1 MAPSS
6 ILFTDVTIFDG
17 IHSEPWPGE
26 VLVRGERIESVSRR
40 AGTLRGDRQI
50 RGGGAT
56 LMSGLCDAHTH
67 FSWNDAPSLNHLG
80 TTPPEDHTVFAV
92 KAARTYIDMGYT
104 MCVGASSA
112 KMRLDVVIRDAIND
126 GTIPGP
132 RLLACCTEFST
143 PEGTLLPGA
152 SIVVSGPGEFRAAA
166 SEVIEL
172 GVDVIKIICSGEE
185 ITGTLRANDTYVT
198 EEELA
203 AVVEVA
209 HARGRKVSVHARSTE
224 SIKRCLR
231 AGIDFLYHA
240 SYIDEEGLDL
250 LEARKDRVFVA
261 PGVNWIITTL
271 HDAAPWGYAPSAA
284 EAAGYARELEACVVG
299 IRAMRSRG
307 IRVLPGGDYGFAWCP
322 HGTYARDLKH
332 FVDLFGY
339 TPAETLRAATVWG
352 GQMMGRPNELGKVAP
367 GYFADLL
374 LVDGN
379 PLSDVTI
386 LQDRTRLLAIMKA
399 GQFHKEPA
407 RDSPL
412 LLTTRRT

>member
-1 MAPSS
+1 
-6 ILFTDVTIFDG
+6 
-17 IHSEPWPGE
+17 

-224 SIKRCLR
+224 SIKRCPGRASISCIMQVTSTKRGWTCSKRARTASSWRRASTGSLRRCMTRRPGATRPRRRKLLLMRASSKLAWSEFEPCAVVAFGIAGWRLRLCVLSARNLR
-231 AGIDFLYHA
+231 ARF
-240 SYIDEEGLDL
+240 
-250 LEARKDRVFVA
+250 EALR
-261 PGVNWIITTL
+261 
-271 HDAAPWGYAPSAA
+271 
-284 EAAGYARELEACVVG
+284 
-299 IRAMRSRG
+299 RS
-307 IRVLPGGDYGFAWCP
+307 LC
-322 HGTYARDLKH
+322 
-332 FVDLFGY
+332 Y
-339 TPAETLRAATVWG
+339 TPAKTLRAATVWG
-352 GQMMGRPNELGKVAP
+352 GQMMGRPNELGKVARDTSRI
-367 GYFADLL
+367 F
-374 LVDGN
+374 
-379 PLSDVTI
+379 SSST
-386 LQDRTRLLAIMKA
+386 AI
-399 GQFHKEPA
+399 H
-407 RDSPL
+407 SP
-412 LLTTRRT
+412 T

>member
-1 MAPSS
+1 MARES

-17 IHSEPWPGE
+17 VDAEAYRGE
-26 VLVRGERIESVSRR
+26 VLVHGERIESVSKQV
-40 AGTLRGDRQI
+40 GTLKGERVVHGR
-50 RGGGAT
+50 GAT

-92 KAARTYIDMGYT
+92 KAARTYIDSGYT
-104 MCVGASSA
+104 MCIGASSA

-126 GTIPGP
+126 GSIPGP
-132 RLLACCTEFST
+132 RLLACCTEISA

-152 SIVVSGPGEFRAAA
+152 SIVVSGPDEFRKAAT
-166 SEVIEL
+166 EVVDL

-198 EEELA
+198 EEELT

-209 HARGRKVSVHARSTE
+209 HARGAKVSVHARSAE
-224 SIKRCLR
+224 SVKRCLR

-250 LEARKDRVFVA
+250 LEAQKERVFVA

-271 HDAAPWGYAPSAA
+271 REAAPWGYSPSAA
-284 EAAGYARELEACVVG
+284 EAAGYARELEATVTG
-299 IRAMRSRG
+299 IRSMRRRG

-322 HGTYARDLKH
+322 HGTYARDLQH

-339 TPAETLRAATVWG
+339 TPAEALRAATLWG
-352 GQMMGRPNELGKVAP
+352 GQMMGRSSELGRVAP

-374 LVDGN
+374 LVDGD
-379 PLSDVTI
+379 PLSNIAI
-386 LQDRTRLLAIMKA
+386 LQDRARLLAIMKA
-399 GQFHKEPA
+399 GRFHKDPA
-407 RDSPL
+407 VPNGD
-412 LLTTRRT
+412 